1 MLVRCIVLSL
11 DRFESQTE
19 DVKGESPMEFIWFQR
34 NLLFSSLLIGLS
46 CVTVCVRA
54 PVVEVLS
61 ECCLLSYMAR
71 VENRLSFLFRLI
83 NIINVQTLT
92 QVCFPNRAQH
102 SYEVSRRCL
111 DSHSFRTSLPRRAL
125 QENVS
130 CLNTSLVILMLARR
144 KAKLPF
150 YLNALREKEYAEK
163 YPGCLLNN
171 FHNLLRFWQRH
182 YLNKDK
188 DSTCLENVSGLRVLA
203 VHTGGTRGSSSAES
217 PPGALVNPL
226 PGHTWFKEL
235 VLF

>member
-1 MLVRCIVLSL
+1 MH
-11 DRFESQTE
+11 
-19 DVKGESPMEFIWFQR
+19 
-34 NLLFSSLLIGLS
+34 
-46 CVTVCVRA
+46 A

-71 VENRLSFLFRLI
+71 VDNRLSFLFRLI

-92 QVCFPNRAQH
+92 QVTQRSTFHRGFVLPPH
-102 SYEVSRRCL
+102 SPPQRRL
-111 DSHSFRTSLPRRAL
+111 TPDALSPLPL

-188 DSTCLENVSGLRVLA
+188 DSTCLENVSGLGRPPRC
-203 VHTGGTRGSSSAES
+203 TGCCRD
-217 PPGALVNPL
+217 LL
-226 PGHTWFKEL
+226 PGQT
-235 VLF
+235 

>member
-1 MLVRCIVLSL
+1 M
-11 DRFESQTE
+11 
-19 DVKGESPMEFIWFQR
+19 
-34 NLLFSSLLIGLS
+34 
-46 CVTVCVRA
+46 
-54 PVVEVLS
+54 VEVLS

-92 QVCFPNRAQH
+92 QVFDFLFDIIVLLLELCSGVLSSAPII
-102 SYEVSRRCL
+102 V
-111 DSHSFRTSLPRRAL
+111 

-188 DSTCLENVSGLRVLA
+188 DSTCLENVSSWHYFLLKIRNISIPRWMPTV
-203 VHTGGTRGSSSAES
+203 SSC
-217 PPGALVNPL
+217 L
-226 PGHTWFKEL
+226 
-235 VLF
+235 